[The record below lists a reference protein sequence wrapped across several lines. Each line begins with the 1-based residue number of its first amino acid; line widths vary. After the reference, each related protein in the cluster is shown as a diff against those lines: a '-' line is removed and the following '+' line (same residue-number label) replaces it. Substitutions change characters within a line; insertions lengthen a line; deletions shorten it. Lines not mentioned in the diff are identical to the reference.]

1 MSIKNK
7 IYPLNRIIPLTKI
20 SQEPFLSRIAIASKG
35 EIRVIELDHIL
46 YLKSDSNYTEIY
58 LRDDHKLVSSFTL
71 KKYEDKLD
79 PDSFIRVHNSY
90 IIRRSQIESYSFK
103 KNSVTLLNSQE
114 IPVSRSKKEELL
126 SYLKTLTL

>member
-20 SQEPFLSRIAIASKG
+20 SQEPFLSRIAIANKG
-35 EIRVIELDHIL
+35 EIRVIELDRIL

-58 LRDDHKLVSSFTL
+58 LDDDQKIISSSTL

-90 IIRRSQIESYSFK
+90 IIQKSQISSF
-103 KNSVTLLNSQE
+103 LLSENKIILYGSQI
-114 IPVSRSKKEELL
+114 IPVSRTRKDELL
-126 SYLKTLTL
+126 NYLKTLTV